1 MRRAIAGVL
10 LLVALSATPALAQGP
25 GHESSSMRWSGGRGD
40 GELWLMIR
48 AANLTPEQ
56 QTRVRAILSAH
67 RATARPL
74 IEQLRQAQQELGG
87 KLLAPGPVQA
97 ADLQPQLQQIGQLR
111 DQLAQD
117 SAGAALE
124 VRAVLTP
131 EQLVRVVAAEVAR
144 RAGSQH
150 LRRVPQVAVG
160 LRGRVDRVQCH
171 RQTERR
177 APVGDFDRSR
187 C

>member
-1 MRRAIAGVL
+1 VRRVIAGAL
-10 LLVALSATPALAQGP
+10 LLAAVWAAPALAQSP
-25 GHESSSMRWSGGRGD
+25 GREPSSMRWSAGRAD

-56 QTRVRAILSAH
+56 QTRVRVILSAH

-87 KLLAPGPVQA
+87 KLLAPGQVQA
-97 ADLQPQLQQIGQLR
+97 ADLQPQLQRIGQLR

-131 EQLVRVVAAEVAR
+131 EQLARVAQTKERLRQLREEMRQLMQPAR
-144 RAGSQH
+144 
-150 LRRVPQVAVG
+150 P
-160 LRGRVDRVQCH
+160 
-171 RQTERR
+171 
-177 APVGDFDRSR
+177 
-187 C
+187 

>member
-1 MRRAIAGVL
+1 MKRVIAGVL
-10 LLVALSATPALAQGP
+10 LLVALSAAPALAQGP

-97 ADLQPQLQQIGQLR
+97 ADLQPQLQRIGQLR

-131 EQLVRVVAAEVAR
+131 EQLARVAQTKER
-144 RAGSQH
+144 
-150 LRRVPQVAVG
+150 LRQ
-160 LRGRVDRVQCH
+160 LREEM
-171 RQTERR
+171 RQLMQSPR
-177 APVGDFDRSR
+177 P
-187 C
+187 

>member
-1 MRRAIAGVL
+1 VKRVIAGVL
-10 LLVALSATPALAQGP
+10 LLVALSAAPALAQGP

-40 GELWLMIR
+40 GELWLMMR

-97 ADLQPQLQQIGQLR
+97 ADLQPQLQRIGQLR

-131 EQLVRVVAAEVAR
+131 EQLARVAQTKER
-144 RAGSQH
+144 
-150 LRRVPQVAVG
+150 LRQ
-160 LRGRVDRVQCH
+160 LREEM
-171 RQTERR
+171 RQLMQPPR
-177 APVGDFDRSR
+177 P
-187 C
+187 

>member
-1 MRRAIAGVL
+1 MRRVIAGVL
-10 LLVALSATPALAQGP
+10 LLAVVSAAPALAQSP
-25 GHESSSMRWSGGRGD
+25 GRDASSMRGSGGRGD

-74 IEQLRQAQQELGG
+74 IEQLRQAQRELGD
-87 KLLAPGPVQA
+87 KLLAPGPLQA
-97 ADLQPQLQQIGQLR
+97 ADLQPQLQRIGQLR

-131 EQLVRVVAAEVAR
+131 EQLARVAQTRERLRQLREEMRQLMQPAR
-144 RAGSQH
+144 
-150 LRRVPQVAVG
+150 P
-160 LRGRVDRVQCH
+160 
-171 RQTERR
+171 
-177 APVGDFDRSR
+177 
-187 C
+187 

>member
-10 LLVALSATPALAQGP
+10 LLVALSAAPALAQSP
-25 GHESSSMRWSGGRGD
+25 GRESSSMRWSGGRGD

-97 ADLQPQLQQIGQLR
+97 ADLQPQLQRIGQLR

-131 EQLVRVVAAEVAR
+131 EQLARVAQTKER
-144 RAGSQH
+144 
-150 LRRVPQVAVG
+150 LRQ
-160 LRGRVDRVQCH
+160 LREEM
-171 RQTERR
+171 RQLMQPPR
-177 APVGDFDRSR
+177 P
-187 C
+187 